1 MQALEMLE
9 TLGLPEDLIADVRS
23 MLNSRAEALEASKPT
38 PIGEVFGGSPAGA
51 QLSHHAALAREHVAD
66 AVLQMAAGLRGFRE
80 ELGSHE
86 TRMDYTDTQSAL
98 DMKKIEEAAACVA
111 PTDFASNNQC
121 TLPTSGGD
129 N

>member
-23 MLNSRAEALEASKPT
+23 MLNERAEALEAVKPT
-38 PIGEVFGGSPAGA
+38 PIGEVFGGSPAGS
-51 QLSHHAALAREHVAD
+51 QLSHHAALARQHVAD

-86 TRMDYTDTQSAL
+86 ARMDYTDTQSAVDL
-98 DMKKIEEAAACVA
+98 KKIEEAAACVA
-111 PTDFASNNQC
+111 PADFSANNQC
-121 TLPTSGGD
+121 TLPTAGGD
-129 N
+129 D

>member
-23 MLNSRAEALEASKPT
+23 MLNERAEVLEASKPS

-51 QLSHHAALAREHVAD
+51 QLSHHAALARQHVAD
-66 AVLQMAAGLRGFRE
+66 AVLQMAAGLRGFRD

-86 TRMDYTDTQSAL
+86 ARMDYTDTQSAADL
-98 DMKKIEEAAACVA
+98 KKIEEAAACVA
-111 PTDFASNNQC
+111 PTDFSTNTQC

-129 N
+129 D